1 MIMTCLWEEKEM
13 RFSDI
18 DKELIARIAKEH
30 GVTSMSLFGST
41 ARGEDHQSSDIDLL
55 VDFEPGRSLIDL
67 VRLERELSE
76 AFNLDFDVLTPNS
89 LHPRIRERVNRE
101 KLSIY

>member
-1 MIMTCLWEEKEM
+1 MIMTCLWEEKEK

-18 DKELIARIAKEH
+18 DKELITRIAKEH

-76 AFNLDFDVLTPNS
+76 AFNIDFDVLTPNS

-101 KLSIY
+101 KVSIY

>member
-1 MIMTCLWEEKEM
+1 MIVTCLWEEKEM

-18 DKELIARIAKEH
+18 DKELITRIAKEH

-101 KLSIY
+101 KVSIY

>member
-1 MIMTCLWEEKEM
+1 MQ
-13 RFSDI
+13 FSGI
-18 DKELIARIAKEH
+18 DKELIIKIAKKN

-101 KLSIY
+101 KVLIY

>member
-1 MIMTCLWEEKEM
+1 M

-18 DKELIARIAKEH
+18 DKELIIKIAKEN
-30 GVTSMSLFGST
+30 GVTSMSLFGSI
-41 ARGEDHQSSDIDLL
+41 ARGDENQSSDIDLL
-55 VDFEPGRSLIDL
+55 IDLEPGRSLIDL
-67 VRLERELSE
+67 VRIERELKE

-101 KLSIY
+101 KVSIYKATN

>member
-1 MIMTCLWEEKEM
+1 MQ
-13 RFSDI
+13 FSGI
-18 DKELIARIAKEH
+18 DKELIIKIAKKN

-101 KLSIY
+101 KVSIY